1 MTKALP
7 MQLGFNFKSN
17 NFFMNVKFPF
27 ALFISLL
34 SFIFLFFSVACL
46 KQTTYAQLVSGN
58 DTDSVISIKAFRKLH
73 TIGNVESIT
82 KSMALEAIIVANDEH
97 DNLYKSISIQDTSGG
112 IIINLDGSSL
122 YQTYPVGTTIRIH
135 LQNLFLT
142 DYRRMLQVVASVDT
156 SSGQLVTTGI
166 PSSLFSKYIKVVK
179 ENTNIIPMI
188 VSYKNLG
195 DSLQGRLIKISN
207 VEFSAADTNLTFADK
222 KNKIGA
228 SRSLKF
234 CSGGTV
240 YLRTS
245 GYADFAGIALPKNNG
260 DIVGVY
266 SVYNYEKQLLLR
278 DTSDILFRGKRCTG
292 AAWLKNLPQ

>member
-1 MTKALP
+1 MLLA
-7 MQLGFNFKSN
+7 FNYKSN
-17 NFFMNVKFPF
+17 KFMKIKTSFTI
-27 ALFISLL
+27 FISSIAIIILL
-34 SFIFLFFSVACL
+34 FSAACL
-46 KQTTYAQLVSGN
+46 KQSAFAQPVIGN
-58 DTDSVISIKAFRKLH
+58 DTDSLISIKSLRKLH
-73 TIGNVESIT
+73 TMGNIESIN
-82 KSMALEAIIVANDEH
+82 KSIALEATIVANDEH

-112 IIINLDGSSL
+112 IIISLDGNSL
-122 YQTYPVGTTIRIH
+122 YQNYPVGTTIRMH

-156 SSGQLVTTGI
+156 SSGQLVTAGI
-166 PSSLFSKYIKVVK
+166 PVSLFSKYFKVVK
-179 ENTNIIPMI
+179 ENTNIIPMA
-188 VSYKNLG
+188 VSFKNLG

-207 VEFSAADTNLTFADK
+207 VEFSAADTNFTFADK

-234 CSGGTV
+234 CTGGTI

-245 GYADFAGIALPKNNG
+245 GYADFAGISIPKNNG

-292 AAWLKNLPQ
+292 AAWLKN

>member
-1 MTKALP
+1 MKIKTSLTI
-7 MQLGFNFKSN
+7 L
-17 NFFMNVKFPF
+17 
-27 ALFISLL
+27 IS
-34 SFIFLFFSVACL
+34 SIAIVILFFSAACL
-46 KQTTYAQLVSGN
+46 KQAAYAQPISAN
-58 DTDSVISIKAFRKLH
+58 DTDSIISIRVFRKLH
-73 TIGNVESIT
+73 TMGNIESIT
-82 KSMALEAIIVANDEH
+82 KSMALEATIVANDEH

-112 IIINLDGSSL
+112 IIISIDGSSL

-166 PSSLFSKYIKVVK
+166 PASLLSKYIKIVK
-179 ENTNIIPMI
+179 ENTNVIPLL
-188 VSYKNLG
+188 VSYKNLA

-207 VEFSAADTNLTFADK
+207 VEFSAADTNLTYADK

-234 CSGGTV
+234 CTGGTI

-245 GYADFAGIALPKNNG
+245 GYADFAGISIPKNNG
-260 DIVGVY
+260 DIVGIY

-292 AAWLKNLPQ
+292 AAWLKN

>member
-1 MTKALP
+1 MKIKTSLTI
-7 MQLGFNFKSN
+7 L
-17 NFFMNVKFPF
+17 
-27 ALFISLL
+27 IS
-34 SFIFLFFSVACL
+34 SIAIVILFFSAACL
-46 KQTTYAQLVSGN
+46 KQAAYAQPISAN
-58 DTDSVISIKAFRKLH
+58 DTDSIISIRVFRKLH
-73 TIGNVESIT
+73 TMGNIESIT
-82 KSMALEAIIVANDEH
+82 KSMALEATIVANDEH

-112 IIINLDGSSL
+112 IIISLDGSSL

-156 SSGQLVTTGI
+156 SSGQLVTSGI
-166 PSSLFSKYIKVVK
+166 PVSLFSKYIKVVK
-179 ENTNIIPMI
+179 ENTNVIPMI

-207 VEFSAADTNLTFADK
+207 VEFSAADTSLTFADK

-234 CSGGTV
+234 CSGGTI

-245 GYADFAGIALPKNNG
+245 GYADFAGISIPKNNG

-266 SVYNYEKQLLLR
+266 SVYNYEKQILLR

-292 AAWLKNLPQ
+292 AAWLKN

>member
-1 MTKALP
+1 MKIKTTLTT
-7 MQLGFNFKSN
+7 
-17 NFFMNVKFPF
+17 
-27 ALFISLL
+27 FIASIAIVV
-34 SFIFLFFSVACL
+34 FFFSAACL
-46 KQTTYAQLVSGN
+46 KQSAYARPVSGN
-58 DTDSVISIKAFRKLH
+58 DTDSIISIRAFRKLH
-73 TIGNVESIT
+73 SIGNVESIT
-82 KSMALEAIIVANDEH
+82 KSMALEATIVANDEH

-112 IIINLDGSSL
+112 IIISLDGSSL
-122 YQTYPVGTTIRIH
+122 YQTYPVGTTIKIR

-156 SSGQLVTTGI
+156 SSGQLVTAGI
-166 PSSLFSKYIKVVK
+166 PVSLFSKYIKVVK
-179 ENTNIIPMI
+179 ENTNVIPLL
-188 VSYKNLG
+188 VSYKNLA

-207 VEFSAADTNLTFADK
+207 VEFSAADTNLTYADK

-234 CSGGTV
+234 CTGGTI

-245 GYADFAGIALPKNNG
+245 GYADFAGISIPKNNG
-260 DIVGVY
+260 DIVGIY

-292 AAWLKNLPQ
+292 AAWLKN

>member
-1 MTKALP
+1 
-7 MQLGFNFKSN
+7 MQIKTSLTI
-17 NFFMNVKFPF
+17 
-27 ALFISLL
+27 FIS
-34 SFIFLFFSVACL
+34 SIAIVVLFFSAACL
-46 KQTTYAQLVSGN
+46 KQTAYAQPVNGN
-58 DTDSVISIKAFRKLH
+58 DTDSLISIKALRKLH
-73 TIGNVESIT
+73 AMGNFEPIT
-82 KSMALEAIIVANDEH
+82 KSMALEATIVANDEH

-112 IIINLDGSSL
+112 ILINLDASSL

-156 SSGQLVTTGI
+156 SSGQLLTTGI
-166 PSSLFSKYIKVVK
+166 PAPLFSKYIKVIK
-179 ENTNIIPMI
+179 ENTNIVPML
-188 VSYKNLG
+188 VSFKNLA
-195 DSLQGRLIKISN
+195 DSLQGRLIKISS

-234 CSGGTV
+234 CTGGTI

-245 GYADFAGIALPKNNG
+245 GYADFAGISLPKNNG
-260 DIVGVY
+260 DIVGIY

-278 DTSDILFRGKRCTG
+278 DTSDILFRSKRCTG
-292 AAWLKNLPQ
+292 AAWLKN

>member
-1 MTKALP
+1 MLLA
-7 MQLGFNFKSN
+7 FNYKSN
-17 NFFMNVKFPF
+17 KFMKIKTSFTI
-27 ALFISLL
+27 FISSIAIIILL
-34 SFIFLFFSVACL
+34 FSAACL
-46 KQTTYAQLVSGN
+46 KQSAFAQPVIGN
-58 DTDSVISIKAFRKLH
+58 DTDSLISIKSLRKLH
-73 TIGNVESIT
+73 TMGNIESIN
-82 KSMALEAIIVANDEH
+82 KSIALEATIVANDEH

-112 IIINLDGSSL
+112 IIISLDGNSL
-122 YQTYPVGTTIRIH
+122 YQNYPVGTTIRMH

-156 SSGQLVTTGI
+156 SSGQLVTAGI
-166 PSSLFSKYIKVVK
+166 PVSLFSKYFKVVK
-179 ENTNIIPMI
+179 ENTNIIPML

-207 VEFSAADTNLTFADK
+207 VEFSAADTSLTFADK

-234 CSGGTV
+234 CTGGTI

-245 GYADFAGIALPKNNG
+245 GYADFAGISIPKNNG

-278 DTSDILFRGKRCTG
+278 DTSDIG
-292 AAWLKNLPQ
+292 

>member
-1 MTKALP
+1 MKIKTSLTI
-7 MQLGFNFKSN
+7 L
-17 NFFMNVKFPF
+17 
-27 ALFISLL
+27 IS
-34 SFIFLFFSVACL
+34 SIAIVILFFSAACL
-46 KQTTYAQLVSGN
+46 KQAAYAQPISAN
-58 DTDSVISIKAFRKLH
+58 DTDSIISIRVFRKLH
-73 TIGNVESIT
+73 TMGNIESIT
-82 KSMALEAIIVANDEH
+82 KSMALEATIVANDEH

-112 IIINLDGSSL
+112 IIISLDGSSL

-156 SSGQLVTTGI
+156 SSGQLVTSGI
-166 PSSLFSKYIKVVK
+166 AVSLFSKYIKVVK
-179 ENTNIIPMI
+179 ENTNVIPMI

-207 VEFSAADTNLTFADK
+207 VEFSAADTSLTFADK

-234 CSGGTV
+234 CTGGTI

-245 GYADFAGIALPKNNG
+245 GYADFAGVSIPKNNG

-266 SVYNYEKQLLLR
+266 SVYNYEKQILLR

-292 AAWLKNLPQ
+292 AAWLKN

>member
-1 MTKALP
+1 MKNKTSLTI
-7 MQLGFNFKSN
+7 L
-17 NFFMNVKFPF
+17 
-27 ALFISLL
+27 ISLMA
-34 SFIFLFFSVACL
+34 IVILFFSAACL
-46 KQTTYAQLVSGN
+46 KQTAYAQPVNSN
-58 DTDSVISIKAFRKLH
+58 DTDSLISIKAFRKLH
-73 TIGNVESIT
+73 TMGNVESINKT
-82 KSMALEAIIVANDEH
+82 MALEATIVANDEH

-112 IIINLDGSSL
+112 ILINLDASSL

-156 SSGQLVTTGI
+156 SSGQLLTTGI
-166 PSSLFSKYIKVVK
+166 PAPLFSKYIKVIK
-179 ENTNIIPMI
+179 ENTNIVPML
-188 VSYKNLG
+188 VSFKNLA
-195 DSLQGRLIKISN
+195 DSLQGRLIKISS

-234 CSGGTV
+234 CTGGTI

-245 GYADFAGIALPKNNG
+245 GYADFAGISLPKNNG
-260 DIVGVY
+260 DIVGIY

-278 DTSDILFRGKRCTG
+278 DTSDILFRSKRFTG
-292 AAWLKNLPQ
+292 AAWLKN

>member
-1 MTKALP
+1 MKIKTSLTI
-7 MQLGFNFKSN
+7 L
-17 NFFMNVKFPF
+17 
-27 ALFISLL
+27 IS
-34 SFIFLFFSVACL
+34 SIAIVILFFSAACL
-46 KQTTYAQLVSGN
+46 KQAAYAQPISAN
-58 DTDSVISIKAFRKLH
+58 DTDSIISIRAFRKLH
-73 TIGNVESIT
+73 TMGNIESIA
-82 KSMALEAIIVANDEH
+82 KSMALEATIVANDEH

-112 IIINLDGSSL
+112 IIISLDGSSL

-156 SSGQLVTTGI
+156 SSGQLVTSGI
-166 PSSLFSKYIKVVK
+166 PVSLFSKYIKVVK
-179 ENTNIIPMI
+179 ENTNVIPMI

-207 VEFSAADTNLTFADK
+207 VEFSAADTSLTFADK

-234 CSGGTV
+234 CSGGTI

-245 GYADFAGIALPKNNG
+245 GYADFAGISIPKNNG

-292 AAWLKNLPQ
+292 AAWLKN